1 MLRTLW
7 KLSIGVIGRIIFCF
21 IWLIALSILIDELET
36 NTAIIAGL
44 ILTAVFLLV
53 QYMLLNRMGWGYGR
67 TKPKLPKNLLFLII
81 IALVLVLG
89 DIFWVYHT
97 NTSQDGFEEDPLAFV
112 VLGTIAFPII
122 EEFGFRLWIQSFLE
136 KKLNKILAI
145 GLVAFGFAFF
155 HKPEMPIAQLLSGI
169 LYGAVLVSTK
179 SIWIPILLHM
189 LHNGIVMIA
198 GKIEFVKELSFK
210 LMDRT
215 DNLNLIITIILWAI
229 AATGILLYVRWN
241 KEEIKAVSA

>member
-1 MLRTLW
+1 MLNTIW
-7 KLSIGVIGRIIFCF
+7 KLSIGVTGRIIFCF
-21 IWLIALSILIDELET
+21 IWLIVLSILIDELET
-36 NTAIIAGL
+36 TTAIIAGL
-44 ILTAVFLLV
+44 SLTAVFLLV
-53 QYMLLNRMGWGYGR
+53 QYVLLNPIGWGYNR
-67 TKPKLPKNLLFLII
+67 TKFRRPKNLWFLLL

-97 NTSQDGFEEDPLAFV
+97 NTSQDGFEEDSLAFV

-136 KKLNKILAI
+136 KRLHKILAI

-169 LYGAVLVSTK
+169 LYGAVLVGTK
-179 SIWIPILLHM
+179 SIWIPVLLHM
-189 LHNGIVMIA
+189 LHNGIVII
-198 GKIEFVKELSFK
+198 GGQIEFIKELSFK

-215 DNLNLIITIILWAI
+215 DHLTLIVAIMLWAL
-229 AATGILLYVRWN
+229 AALGILLYLQWN
-241 KEEIKAVSA
+241 KEEIKAIAS